1 MAGGNDQKKFER
13 ANSTRYPSE
22 ESTMPK
28 KIICALV
35 FTMTVATPAAF
46 AQQSVKNADSS
57 AYPDKPLRI
66 VVPFSAGGSADIFAR
81 AVAQKMSDAWGQ
93 QVVVDNRAGSG
104 GLIGS
109 EIAAHAASDGYTLML
124 GITANIAI
132 NPALY
137 RKLPYDPARDFAPVT
152 LLAAAPY
159 VMAVPLSLPVKNA
172 REFIALAKAK
182 PGELNYA
189 SLGNGSANHL
199 TAALFASMAGIKLAH
214 VPYKLVGSVLT
225 DLMSGQVQLFF
236 VGAVSAQAQIK
247 GGRLRAI
254 GVTSVR
260 RSALLPDVPTIAES
274 GVRGYEVTGWYGVFV
289 PAATPR
295 PIVTRLNR
303 EIVRI
308 LKLPDVSERFTAEGA
323 ELVGNTPEEF
333 AAYIRSEIA
342 KWSKVVK
349 LSGARED

>member
-1 MAGGNDQKKFER
+1 MPIKILCAAVFAMLFAAPAVLAQKPLEN
-13 ANSTRYPSE
+13 APS
-22 ESTMPK
+22 
-28 KIICALV
+28 A
-35 FTMTVATPAAF
+35 
-46 AQQSVKNADSS
+46 
-57 AYPDKPLRI
+57 AYPDKPIRI

-81 AVAQKMSDAWGQ
+81 AIGQQLTEAWNQ
-93 QVVVDNRAGSG
+93 QVVIDNRAGSG
-104 GLIGS
+104 GIIGS
-109 EIAAHAASDGYTLML
+109 EIAAHSAPDGYTLMM

-137 RKLPYDPARDFAPVT
+137 RKLSYDPVRDFAPVT

-159 VMAVPLSLPVKNA
+159 VMAVPLSLPVNTV
-172 REFIALAKAK
+172 REFIALAKAR
-182 PGELNYA
+182 PGQLNYA

-199 TAALFASMAGIKLAH
+199 TAALFASMAGIKLSH

-236 VGAVSAQAQIK
+236 VGAVSAQTQIK

-254 GVTSVR
+254 GVTSAH
-260 RSALLPDVPTIAES
+260 RSALLPDVPTVAES

-295 PIVTRLNR
+295 TIVSQLHR

-308 LKLPDVSERFTAEGA
+308 LKVPAVSERFSAEGA
-323 ELVGNTPEEF
+323 ELVGNTPAQF
-333 AAYIRSEIA
+333 AGYIKSEIA
-342 KWSKVVK
+342 KWSEVVK
-349 LSGARED
+349 ISGARED

>member
-1 MAGGNDQKKFER
+1 MENQMKPVLTFWCMPVFALIAMA
-13 ANSTRYPSE
+13 ST
-22 ESTMPK
+22 
-28 KIICALV
+28 A
-35 FTMTVATPAAF
+35 ATHPAA
-46 AQQSVKNADSS
+46 KTNAASP
-57 AYPDKPLRI
+57 AYPDKPIRI

-81 AVAQKMSDAWGQ
+81 AIGLKMTDAWNQ

-104 GLIGS
+104 GVIGS
-109 EIAAHAASDGYTLML
+109 EIAARAVPDGYTLMM

-137 RKLPYDPARDFAPVT
+137 RKLPYDPVRDFAPVT
-152 LLAAAPY
+152 LIAAAPY
-159 VMAVPLSLPVKNA
+159 VMVAPPALPVKTA
-172 REFIALAKAK
+172 KDFIALAMAK
-182 PGELNYA
+182 PGQLNYA
-189 SLGNGSANHL
+189 SLGNGSAGHL
-199 TAALFASMAGIKLAH
+199 TAELFASMAGIKLAH

-236 VGAVSAQAQIK
+236 LGAVSAQAQIK

-254 GVTSVR
+254 GVTGAK
-260 RSALLPDVPTIAES
+260 RSALLPDVPTVAES

-289 PAATPR
+289 PAGTPR
-295 PIVTRLNR
+295 PIVDQLNR

-308 LKLPDVSERFTAEGA
+308 LKLPDVSERFSAEGA
-323 ELVGNTPEEF
+323 ELIGNTPGEF
-333 AAYIRSEIA
+333 AAYIKSEIA